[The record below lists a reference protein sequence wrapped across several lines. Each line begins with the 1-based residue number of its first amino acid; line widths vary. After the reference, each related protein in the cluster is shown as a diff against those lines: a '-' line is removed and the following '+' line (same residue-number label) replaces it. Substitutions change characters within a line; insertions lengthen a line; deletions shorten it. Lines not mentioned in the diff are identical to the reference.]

1 PASGTPPATAGVVDA
16 NVLAWLEE
24 CSVPCCGSFEAPAV
38 AQKQGYRF
46 GFNGMEKVDEMYGS
60 TGNSYDFGARLYD
73 PRVGRWLSL
82 DPLVDDYPSISPY
95 SYTNNNP
102 ILFIDPDGKKI
113 VVYVNGEKH
122 EYIPN
127 TKPKSGSPDILF
139 KLHEAI
145 SYNMK
150 TEIGKS
156 VWSAL
161 GETDKVVNIRFRDA
175 VDYNDDRTNK
185 FDPYMVNLRSDYTES
200 LGTIF
205 WDSDSKVMVFESKEN
220 GERGFATGY
229 QSPST
234 VLLHEAGHA
243 YIMLQ
248 ALLTG
253 VGGDEWKLYKEEG
266 NDDLGQDKVYRN
278 KEERKV
284 VEEIEQPYIGQI
296 NAIEGINGSYQQS
309 RSNSYGQVQ
318 FRDNQSNVNG
328 GQTKVEQTNELNR

>member
-1 PASGTPPATAGVVDA
+1 
-16 NVLAWLEE
+16 
-24 CSVPCCGSFEAPAV
+24 
-38 AQKQGYRF
+38 
-46 GFNGMEKVDEMYGS
+46 
-60 TGNSYDFGARLYD
+60 
-73 PRVGRWLSL
+73 
-82 DPLVDDYPSISPY
+82 
-95 SYTNNNP
+95 
-102 ILFIDPDGKKI
+102 
-113 VVYVNGEKH
+113 
-122 EYIPN
+122 
-127 TKPKSGSPDILF
+127 
-139 KLHEAI
+139 
-145 SYNMK
+145 MK